1 MPNLL
6 TVNEYNLTSDQSDFT
21 ISFDYQKQ
29 SYVSVK
35 VEDSSFV
42 DVSSNYSGVFTDAT
56 TYQFQDVNGNP
67 ELIPSGYRVTFTR
80 DTDISDDLFT
90 FAAGT
95 VIRPDALG
103 ESLKTL
109 RDYTEEK
116 NDQTANVTINIAN
129 DAITTATQTATT
141 KASEASASATAAAGS
156 ASAASTSATNAATS
170 ETNAGT
176 SETNAAASA
185 AAAGT
190 SETNAGT
197 SETNAAASAAAA
209 ATSETNAGTSETNA
223 ATSETNAATSATNAA
238 ASETAAEAAKD
249 AVLDVFLGS
258 FADDLAVDAYLS
270 GVSYTKDIG
279 DLYFNTTDGFMKVYT
294 GSGWVYVANTVS
306 SDLAA
311 ISATAAQ
318 TAQTAAEAALS
329 TFVNRYLGTYTN
341 VNNDDNEVNTAK
353 SSVIDAGDIYFDSSN
368 TILKYYD
375 GNGWQPAAAVSVLNT
390 TNLGNVGDVDYTT
403 APQSGDYLYRNASNQ
418 WERRAVGDVK
428 TDLNLPTDAA
438 TDISANATAISNNT
452 TAISNNATAISNNT
466 TAIANNAT
474 AISNNTTA
482 IANNATA
489 ISNNTTAIA
498 NNATAISTN
507 STAITGKQ
515 DTITT
520 STALGAASLT
530 TVVDSANVDVR
541 EAAVI
546 DSGAVTTSQD
556 LVGDAALYNVTG
568 TGVVLTL
575 DTTALTAGTIVSI
588 YANGYDVILRQT
600 ATTANQFG
608 VVRLDGD
615 TTTNRGGTGTIAD
628 TTIAN
633 GTLATI
639 TVVSSGEAV
648 IAGQGVS

>member
-35 VEDSSFV
+35 VEDASFV

-141 KASEASASATAAAGS
+141 KASEASGSASAAAGS
-156 ASAASTSATNAATS
+156 AGAASTSATN
-170 ETNAGT
+170 
-176 SETNAAASA
+176 
-185 AAAGT
+185 
-190 SETNAGT
+190 
-197 SETNAAASAAAA
+197 A

-223 ATSETNAATSATNAA
+223 ATSETNAATSETNAATSETNAATSETNAATSETNAATSETNAATSETNAATSETNAA
-238 ASETAAEAAKD
+238 ASEAAAEAAR
-249 AVLDVFLGS
+249 DVVRDVILGQ
-258 FADDLAVDAYLS
+258 FADDAAVDTYLS
-270 GVSYTKDIG
+270 GVSYTKDTG
-279 DLYFNTTDGFMKVYT
+279 DLYFNTTDSRMKVYT
-294 GSGWVYVANTVS
+294 GSAWVDVANTAS
-306 SDLAA
+306 SDAA
-311 ISATAAQ
+311 ATSATAAQ

-353 SSVIDAGDIYFDSSN
+353 SSVIDAGDIYFDSTN

-375 GNGWQPAAAVSVLNT
+375 GSAWNPAAAVSVLNA

-403 APQSGDYLYRNASNQ
+403 APQAGDYLYRNSSNQ
-418 WERRAVGDVK
+418 WERRTVANVK
-428 TDLNLPTDAA
+428 SDLSLPLDAA
-438 TDISANATAISNNT
+438 TDISANASAISNNT
-452 TAISNNATAISNNT
+452 SAISNNASAISNNASAISNNT
-466 TAIANNAT
+466 S
-474 AISNNTTA
+474 AISNNA
-482 IANNATA
+482 SA
-489 ISNNTTAIA
+489 ISNNASAISGIDTRLGTAETTISNLHPVATSGDYNDLTNKPATGASSGFAIA
-498 NNATAISTN
+498 MS
-507 STAITGKQ
+507 
-515 DTITT
+515 
-520 STALGAASLT
+520 
-530 TVVDSANVDVR
+530 
-541 EAAVI
+541 
-546 DSGAVTTSQD
+546 
-556 LVGDAALYNVTG
+556 
-568 TGVVLTL
+568 
-575 DTTALTAGTIVSI
+575 IV
-588 YANGYDVILRQT
+588 
-600 ATTANQFG
+600 F
-608 VVRLDGD
+608 
-615 TTTNRGGTGTIAD
+615 
-628 TTIAN
+628 
-633 GTLATI
+633 
-639 TVVSSGEAV
+639 
-648 IAGQGVS
+648 

>member
-35 VEDSSFV
+35 VEDASFV

-141 KASEASASATAAAGS
+141 KASEASGSASAAAGS
-156 ASAASTSATNAATS
+156 AGAASTSATNAATS

-176 SETNAAASA
+176 SETNAATSAS
-185 AAAGT
+185 
-190 SETNAGT
+190 
-197 SETNAAASAAAA
+197 NAA
-209 ATSETNAGTSETNA
+209 TSETNA

-238 ASETAAEAAKD
+238 TSETNAATSETNAATSETNAATSETNAAASEAAAEAAR
-249 AVLDVFLGS
+249 DVVRDVILGQ
-258 FADDLAVDAYLS
+258 FADDAAVDTYLS
-270 GVSYTKDIG
+270 GVSYTKDTG
-279 DLYFNTTDGFMKVYT
+279 DLYFNTTDSRMKVYT
-294 GSGWVYVANTVS
+294 GSAWVDVANTAS
-306 SDLAA
+306 SDAA
-311 ISATAAQ
+311 ATSATAAQ

-353 SSVIDAGDIYFDSSN
+353 SSVIDAGDIYFDSTN
-368 TILKYYD
+368 TILQYYD
-375 GNGWQPAAAVSVLNT
+375 GSAWNPAAAVSVLNA

-403 APQSGDYLYRNASNQ
+403 APQAGDYLYRNSSNQ
-418 WERRAVGDVK
+418 WERRAVADVK
-428 TDLNLPTDAA
+428 SDLNLPSDAA
-438 TDISANATAISNNT
+438 TDISTNAANIATNT
-452 TAISNNATAISNNT
+452 TDIATNAGNITTLKGQMTTAQTDISNNAS
-466 TAIANNAT
+466 
-474 AISNNTTA
+474 
-482 IANNATA
+482 
-489 ISNNTTAIA
+489 
-498 NNATAISTN
+498 
-507 STAITGKQ
+507 AITGI
-515 DTITT
+515 DTRLT
-520 STALGAASLT
+520 SA
-530 TVVDSANVDVR
+530 
-541 EAAVI
+541 E
-546 DSGAVTTSQD
+546 
-556 LVGDAALYNVTG
+556 
-568 TGVVLTL
+568 
-575 DTTALTAGTIVSI
+575 
-588 YANGYDVILRQT
+588 
-600 ATTANQFG
+600 
-608 VVRLDGD
+608 
-615 TTTNRGGTGTIAD
+615 
-628 TTIAN
+628 TTIGNLHAV
-633 GTLATI
+633 ATSGDYNDL
-639 TVVSSGEAV
+639 TNKPVAGASSGFA
-648 IAGQGVS
+648 IAMSIVF

>member
-1 MPNLL
+1 
-6 TVNEYNLTSDQSDFT
+6 
-21 ISFDYQKQ
+21 
-29 SYVSVK
+29 
-35 VEDSSFV
+35 
-42 DVSSNYSGVFTDAT
+42 
-56 TYQFQDVNGNP
+56 
-67 ELIPSGYRVTFTR
+67 
-80 DTDISDDLFT
+80 
-90 FAAGT
+90 
-95 VIRPDALG
+95 
-103 ESLKTL
+103 
-109 RDYTEEK
+109 
-116 NDQTANVTINIAN
+116 
-129 DAITTATQTATT
+129 
-141 KASEASASATAAAGS
+141 
-156 ASAASTSATNAATS
+156 
-170 ETNAGT
+170 
-176 SETNAAASA
+176 
-185 AAAGT
+185 
-190 SETNAGT
+190 
-197 SETNAAASAAAA
+197 
-209 ATSETNAGTSETNA
+209 
-223 ATSETNAATSATNAA
+223 
-238 ASETAAEAAKD
+238 
-249 AVLDVFLGS
+249 VFLGS

-294 GSGWVYVANTVS
+294 GGGWVDISNTVT

-353 SSVIDAGDIYFDSSN
+353 SSVIDAGDIYFDSTN

-375 GNGWQPAAAVSVLNT
+375 GSAWNPAAAVSVLNA

-403 APQSGDYLYRNASNQ
+403 APQSGDYLYRNNASPNQ

-428 TDLNLPTDAA
+428 TDLNLPANAASDIAANAANIATNTTDIATNTTDIATNAA
-438 TDISANATAISNNT
+438 NITTNAGNITTLQGQMTTAQTDISNNASAIANNT
-452 TAISNNATAISNNT
+452 TAISTNA
-466 TAIANNAT
+466 
-474 AISNNTTA
+474 
-482 IANNATA
+482 
-489 ISNNTTAIA
+489 
-498 NNATAISTN
+498 
-507 STAITGKQ
+507 TAITGKQ

-568 TGVVLTL
+568 TGVVLSL
-575 DTTALTAGTIVSI
+575 DATVLTAGTIVSI

-628 TTIAN
+628 TTVAN